1 MQILKIILTLIQ
13 QDFQEGAGNLEK
25 NVEKM
30 IKYFKEKYPDPE
42 TALDYDTPFQLLVAT
57 IMSAQTTDIQVNKV
71 TKKLFK
77 KYKKPE
83 DFAGLDYKELQKEI
97 RSIGL
102 YKNKSKYIIESSKI
116 IVKKYGKK
124 IPKSR
129 KELVKLPGVGRK
141 TANVVLANAFGHE
154 TIAVD
159 THVFRVAN
167 RLGLVDSDKRDQV
180 EEDLMDVVPKN
191 YWTKFHHWLI
201 FHGRE
206 ICKARN
212 PLCDSCK
219 ISEYCKYYQIQI
231 KGG

>member
-1 MQILKIILTLIQ
+1 M
-13 QDFQEGAGNLEK
+13 EK
-25 NVEKM
+25 NVEKV
-30 IKYFKEKYPDPE
+30 IEYFKEKYPDPK
-42 TALDYDTPFQLLVAT
+42 TALNYDNPFQLLIAT
-57 IMSAQTTDIQVNKV
+57 IMSAQTTDTQVNKV
-71 TKKLFK
+71 TKKLFS
-77 KYKKPE
+77 KYKSAE
-83 DFAGLDYKELQKEI
+83 DFANLDEKELQKEI
-97 RSIGL
+97 KSIGL

-116 IVKKYGKK
+116 IVNDYGGE
-124 IPKSR
+124 IPQKR

-167 RLGLVDSDKRDQV
+167 RIGLVDTDNRDQV
-180 EEDLMDVVPKN
+180 EKDLMEVVSKS

-212 PLCDSCK
+212 PLCDKCK
-219 ISEYCKYYQIQI
+219 ISSNCSYYQEQI